1 MANKTHQN
9 HRKENAQGMV
19 EFALVLP
26 MLLILIF
33 GVIEIG
39 RLLFI
44 YSAVSTSSREAARYG
59 SAAGNNGSGI
69 PRYED
74 CAGIR
79 AAAEHVGTLASVQD
93 SDITIT
99 YDHGPDSG
107 GPFATCADFSSSSP
121 PSINPGDQVE
131 DRVVVQVSITYTP
144 ILPLVNWASFPITSV
159 SSRTILSDVRLD
171 EPQPAPG
178 GIPTAFFDSES
189 QTVNEGGSVSFRIKL
204 DGYSSSD
211 ITVNYTVGGSASA
224 ADGDYTLNPTGNS
237 VVIPAGS
244 VYKTITLDALRDG
257 LDEYDEQVVFS
268 LSTCSGCDLGTPDT
282 HTITIIDQDDPPFVS
297 FASASSPG
305 MREDAST
312 QSISV
317 QLSQPSDKVVT
328 VPFYVDGT
336 STAVEGSDYTLAPA
350 SPRELVFPPGSTQQS
365 VLITPLIDTPLD
377 ENDETVVLMID
388 TAHLSNA
395 SPGAITSHTA
405 TIVDIDPPPTVS
417 FTWGSQDVQLPLP
430 LEPGVAGSFVA
441 RVELNTVS
449 AKDVTVSYV
458 VSLDDTDHFTISPD
472 QGSVVIPAGTT
483 GADIKI
489 VYTIKEPP
497 LTAALV
503 TVTLSSA
510 QNALIGSPNVH
521 EATLTSSAFQPTV
534 YFTSASQ
541 SKSEDGGSMTVVV
554 QLSKAWSQD
563 VSVPFTLSGTAQ
575 GLGVDYA
582 IATNSVVIPAGS
594 ASANIVITIID
605 DSIDEDSET
614 VILTMGTPTNA
625 QLDTTRATV
634 HTATILDNDPP
645 PVVTFT
651 TDHQSGMEDIG
662 TMTAVVQLSNA
673 SSKVVTVPFSVSPAS
688 TAIKGSDYT
697 LTPDSPGQ
705 LVFSPGTSSA
715 TININVINDSVVG
728 EEDETIIL
736 VLGTPQNATL
746 GMYSTHTAT
755 ITAWVCPTAS
765 SDPYFGSGSDSKKL
779 VWEIQTADPNLVN
792 LIDVRVFWPTNA
804 NLNQITFGGTAIGDP
819 QYYPASLGSL
829 DVKTPTPLWSG
840 VFSSRQMIFLF
851 SSNPNFGGGQF
862 IQVSATFEN
871 CPPISKS
878 ISR

>member
-1 MANKTHQN
+1 MANKSHQ
-9 HRKENAQGMV
+9 HHQKESAQGMV

-44 YSAVSTSSREAARYG
+44 YSAVSTASREAARYG

-79 AAAEHVGTLASVQD
+79 AAAERVGTLASVQD

-178 GIPTAFFDSES
+178 GKPTAYFDSEA

-204 DGYSSSD
+204 DGYTSSD
-211 ITVNYTVGGSASA
+211 ITVYYTVIEKPAHEGT
-224 ADGDYTLNPTGNS
+224 DFTLSPAGHS

-244 VYKTITLDALRDG
+244 VYKTITVDAILDG
-257 LDEYDEQVVFS
+257 LDEYDEKFDVQ
-268 LSTCSGCDLGTPDT
+268 LSTSLEYDNGTPDT
-282 HTITIIDQDDPPFVS
+282 HTITIIDQDNPPFVS

-305 MREDAST
+305 MREDAGT

-328 VPFYVDGT
+328 VPFYVDAT
-336 STAVEGSDYTLAPA
+336 STAVEGSDYTLAPD
-350 SPRELVFPPGSTQQS
+350 SPRELVFPPMSTQQS
-365 VLITPLIDTPLD
+365 ILITPLTDTPLD

-395 SPGAITSHTA
+395 SPGAITTHTA
-405 TIVDIDPPPTVS
+405 TIVDIDPPPTVR
-417 FTWGSQDVQLPLP
+417 FTWGSQYVQLPLP
-430 LEPGVAGSFVA
+430 LEVDATGSLVA

-458 VSLDDTDHFTISPD
+458 VSLDDTAHFTISPD

-483 GADIKI
+483 AADIQI
-489 VYTIKEPP
+489 SYTIIDPP
-497 LTAALV
+497 STTALV

-510 QNALIGSPNVH
+510 QNAQIGSPSVH

-534 YFTSASQ
+534 YFTTPSQ

-554 QLSKAWSQD
+554 QLSAAWSQA

-575 GLGVDYA
+575 GLGVDYT
-582 IATNSVVIPAGS
+582 ITPSPVVIPAGS

-605 DSIDEDSET
+605 DSMYEDSET

-625 QLDTTRATV
+625 EKDKTRPTV
-634 HTATILDNDPP
+634 HTATIVDNDPP

-651 TDHQSGMEDIG
+651 TDHQSGMEDVG
-662 TMTAVVQLSNA
+662 TMTAVVQLNTV
-673 SSKVVTVPFSVSPAS
+673 SSKDVTVPFSVSSAS
-688 TAIKGSDYT
+688 TASLGSDYT
-697 LTPDSPGQ
+697 LSPTNS
-705 LVFSPGTSSA
+705 VFIPAGSSSA
-715 TININVINDSVVG
+715 TIDINVINDSVVG

-736 VLGTPQNATL
+736 VLGTPVNATL

-765 SDPYFGSGSDSKKL
+765 SDPYFGSGGDSKKL

-792 LIDVRVFWPTNA
+792 LIDVQVFWPTNA
-804 NLNQITFGGTAIGDP
+804 NLNQITFGGVAIGDP

-840 VFSSRQMIFLF
+840 VFSTRQMIFLF
-851 SSNPNFGGGQF
+851 SSNPSFGGGQY